1 MFSIILILIERRLT
15 MQFKSFCKNQRE
27 VAQTINDVIDSYWN
41 ANTSEQDMIA
51 IIKKIYENNADK
63 IIKEGEFTKVLQQ
76 QCGKKRLDV
85 ISKIIEVK

>member
-1 MFSIILILIERRLT
+1 

-27 VAQTINDVIDSYWN
+27 VAQTINGVIDSYWN
-41 ANTSEQDMIA
+41 ANTSEQDMIS

-63 IIKEGEFTKVLQQ
+63 VIKEGEFTKVLQQ

>member
-1 MFSIILILIERRLT
+1 

-41 ANTSEQDMIA
+41 EETSEQDMIS
-51 IIKKIYENNADK
+51 IIRKVYENNADK
-63 IIKEGEFTKVLQQ
+63 IIKEGEYTKVLQQ

>member
-1 MFSIILILIERRLT
+1 

-41 ANTSEQDMIA
+41 ANTSEQDMIS

-63 IIKEGEFTKVLQQ
+63 IIKDGDFTKVLQQ

>member
-1 MFSIILILIERRLT
+1 